1 MPPRSNKTATL
12 LSILFIVF
20 GISAPVGVVSS
31 SSDSTQPGGPDFCAI
46 DAYVEAEMEADRVPG
61 AALAI
66 VRGDRIVHA
75 RGFGVGEPE
84 GRRITPRTAF
94 ILGSMSKS
102 FTALAVMQLHEAGK
116 IDLDAP
122 VVQYLPWFHVASP
135 EASKIITIRH
145 LLHHTSGLT
154 RKAPYAKEG
163 DSTLEDHVRTLR
175 TATLTHPPGTRH
187 QYSSTNYQVLGLL
200 VETLSGQPF
209 GEYVRQ
215 HIFTPLEMNHSF
227 VSKADATQ
235 AGMSSGHRLWFGYPM
250 AADLRHETDRLPT
263 AALISCAEDMAHY
276 LIAHLNV
283 GTFRGTAII
292 SPQGMS
298 ELHRPAAK
306 GEGFDYAMG
315 WRVGPIHGVPALHH
329 GGIVPHF
336 RGKLVILPK
345 ERWGVVVLTNV
356 SSMLGGP
363 TSHRL
368 ANGVAAL
375 LAGRTPDRPRFSL
388 GTLYLLI
395 TLGVILLSVGQ
406 IKENVLIGRWYNQLV
421 EQISKGRTSIRK
433 MIPGLAGGIVWPLF
447 ILACLPRIIGFSWAV
462 MIRQMPDVGYWLIIS
477 ALLGMATG
485 LVKIGL
491 VLKTRKMQHEQH
503 EQKH

>member
-1 MPPRSNKTATL
+1 M
-12 LSILFIVF
+12 ILFTVF
-20 GISAPVGVVSS
+20 GISASASNVSS
-31 SSDSTQPGGPDFCAI
+31 SSDSTQPGGPDFSAI
-46 DAYVEAEMEADRVPG
+46 DSYIEAEMEADRVPG

-66 VRGDRIVHA
+66 VHGDRVVHA
-75 RGFGVGEPE
+75 RGFGVGGPD
-84 GRRITPRTAF
+84 GHRITPRTAF

-102 FTALAVMQLHEAGK
+102 FTALAIMQLHEAGK

-122 VVQYLPWFHVASP
+122 VRQYLPWFRVASP
-135 EASKIITIRH
+135 DASKIITIRH

-154 RKAPYAKEG
+154 RKAPYAK
-163 DSTLEDHVRTLR
+163 DSNSTLEDHVRTLR
-175 TATLTHPPGTRH
+175 TATLAHQPGTRH
-187 QYSSTNYQVLGLL
+187 QYSSANYQVLGLL
-200 VETLSGQPF
+200 VETISGQPY
-209 GEYVRQ
+209 GEYMQQ

-227 VSKADATQ
+227 VSHADATQ
-235 AGMSSGHRLWFGYPM
+235 AGMASGHRLWFGYPV

-263 AALISCAEDMAHY
+263 AALISSADDMAHY
-276 LIAHLNV
+276 LIAHLNE
-283 GTFRGTAII
+283 GTFRGTEII

-315 WRVGPIHGVPALHH
+315 WRVGPINGVPALHH

-336 RGKLVILPK
+336 RGKLVILP
-345 ERWGVVVLTNV
+345 EEQWGVVVLTNV

-375 LAGRTPDRPRFSL
+375 LTGRAPDRPRFSL

-395 TLGVILLSVGQ
+395 TLGVFLISAGQ
-406 IKENVLIGRWYNQLV
+406 IKENVLIGRWYNQLIAQV
-421 EQISKGRTSIRK
+421 SKERTSIRK
-433 MIPGLAGGIVWPLF
+433 MVPGLAGGIIWPLF
-447 ILACLPRIIGFSWAV
+447 ILACLPRIIGFSWAG
-462 MIRQMPDVGYWLIIS
+462 MIRQMPDIGYWLFIS
-477 ALLGMATG
+477 ALIGIATG

-491 VLKTRKMQHEQH
+491 VFKTRKMQHEQ
-503 EQKH
+503 KY